1 MFGKSDSQSSK
12 NDKNGEKDYLR
23 EESLSKGGKRS
34 NIFKSGH
41 MKKLN
46 FDPIK
51 NPKKIPR
58 NFQNSIK
65 KLDFFAGTTL
75 KNILFKREIKSNPVY
90 MY

>member
-1 MFGKSDSQSSK
+1 MFGKGDSQSSK

-65 KLDFFAGTTL
+65 KWIFLLELPL
-75 KNILFKREIKSNPVY
+75 KIYFLKEK
-90 MY
+90 